1 MIYNLL
7 LYMGI
12 FFIVAGF
19 SLWLYSEH
27 KLREIDIQL
36 FKLEQRIKKELSS
49 VKNWCSCYL
58 CFLYYL
64 NDLFWSIGMGND
76 TMTITEMEKEIIK
89 AIRIESRIPLIS
101 DVGYKNLIK
110 FVRKLFKEYR
120 SEWIKI
126 VSRPKLS
133 SISY

>member
-1 MIYNLL
+1 MPLT
-7 LYMGI
+7 
-12 FFIVAGF
+12 
-19 SLWLYSEH
+19 
-27 KLREIDIQL
+27 D
-36 FKLEQRIKKELSS
+36 
-49 VKNWCSCYL
+49 
-58 CFLYYL
+58 
-64 NDLFWSIGMGND
+64 
-76 TMTITEMEKEIIK
+76 MEKEIIK

-126 VSRPKLS
+126 VSGFNVS

>member
-1 MIYNLL
+1 
-7 LYMGI
+7 
-12 FFIVAGF
+12 
-19 SLWLYSEH
+19 
-27 KLREIDIQL
+27 
-36 FKLEQRIKKELSS
+36 
-49 VKNWCSCYL
+49 
-58 CFLYYL
+58 
-64 NDLFWSIGMGND
+64 
-76 TMTITEMEKEIIK
+76 MTLTEMEKEIIK